1 MSAIISST
9 SSASVN
15 LIRVRFKSNN
25 FSLAYSQYVWNASL
39 VNKTA
44 LFSFSARFLFGG
56 NKSIRSDLNDFQSR
70 CSGSQFSNHVEA
82 VPFST
87 LAALATVSRPFHPNS
102 FPKSS
107 ISRHHPEHRNRFVAG
122 QTQAKRYRQYHV
134 LNFPAI
140 SQVFGKVLAKPL
152 ALPWSTMRMHLHKTG
167 FLWVNPTSDVS
178 VGLSIK
184 QLAL

>member
-25 FSLAYSQYVWNASL
+25 FSLAYSQYVWNSSL

-56 NKSIRSDLNDFQSR
+56 NKSIRSDLNDSQSR

-82 VPFST
+82 VRFST
-87 LAALATVSRPFHPNS
+87 LVALATVSRPFHPNS
-102 FPKSS
+102 SQIFNFAAPRQSTGIGSLRVK
-107 ISRHHPEHRNRFVAG
+107 HRQSDIV
-122 QTQAKRYRQYHV
+122 
-134 LNFPAI
+134 
-140 SQVFGKVLAKPL
+140 
-152 ALPWSTMRMHLHKTG
+152 ST
-167 FLWVNPTSDVS
+167 TS
-178 VGLSIK
+178 
-184 QLAL
+184 